1 MKNLTTKKLLAASAA
16 TLISINTLAVDDAPN
31 TTVVTF
37 DHPQSI
43 SISNPDDAT
52 TQASES
58 TSTTTWT
65 INSNNAV
72 KVIFTGSSFA
82 EDGAPISVP
91 ILAKQESN
99 ASNKLIPGQYDQLTT
114 TFGVSISGQQS
125 AENASTAWGGG
136 SATTGTPVNL
146 VGGAAATA
154 TDSSTN
160 HFGAIM
166 TSDSGSFN
174 LTLTTMGSG
183 DVSATQSGDYT
194 ATVTTTVTAAEKDGS
209 AGVAD

>member
-16 TLISINTLAVDDAPN
+16 TLISINTLAVVDAPN
-31 TTVVTF
+31 TTIVTF

-43 SISNPDDAT
+43 SISNPDDA
-52 TQASES
+52 S
-58 TSTTTWT
+58 TAVSSDVSSTTWT

-72 KVIFTGSSFA
+72 KVIFTGTSFA
-82 EDGAPISVP
+82 EDGASIAIP

-99 ASNKLIPGQYDQLTT
+99 ASNKLITGQYDQLTT
-114 TFGVSISGQQS
+114 TFGVSINGQQS
-125 AENASTAWGGG
+125 AENAETAWGGG
-136 SATTGTPVNL
+136 TGTTGTPTNL
-146 VGGAAATA
+146 VGGALAAATN
-154 TDSSTN
+154 SSTN

-166 TSDSGSFN
+166 TSDSGSFT
-174 LTLTTMGSG
+174 LTLSTKGSG